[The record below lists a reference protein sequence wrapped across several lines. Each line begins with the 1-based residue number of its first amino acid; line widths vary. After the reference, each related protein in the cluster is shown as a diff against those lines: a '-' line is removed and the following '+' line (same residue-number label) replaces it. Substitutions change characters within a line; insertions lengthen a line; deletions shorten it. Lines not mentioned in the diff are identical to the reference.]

1 VIAGLLRRLDRADEE
16 RCQLQAEAGA
26 QRETLQRR
34 LDLAGAEI
42 AGLRAELA
50 ILRARSWWRRLRN
63 R

>member
-1 VIAGLLRRLDRADEE
+1 
-16 RCQLQAEAGA
+16 
-26 QRETLQRR
+26 LQRR